1 MMTRSVAW
9 CESVYVAQL
18 HLTAVSSGSADAAVP
33 DVRWPVFGS
42 LDYIYVPAA
51 DVDDEALRYVQTLGA
66 ELVWKVRGMG
76 TTVACLRVGEPGP
89 AILLSGHLPGPGAIL
104 VYRVQDYAATV
115 AQLRARGVAVHEL
128 EIPHGPCATF
138 TIEAGQR
145 YAVYQLMRPDAVHLF
160 DGRID
165 P

>member
-1 MMTRSVAW
+1 
-9 CESVYVAQL
+9 
-18 HLTAVSSGSADAAVP
+18 
-33 DVRWPVFGS
+33 VFGA

-51 DVDDEALRYVQTLGA
+51 DVDAEAQRYAGTLGA
-66 ELVWKVRGMG
+66 ELVWKVRAMG
-76 TTVACLRVGEPGP
+76 TTVACLRVAEAGP
-89 AILLSGHLPGPGAIL
+89 AILLSGHLRGTGAIL

-115 AQLRARGVAVHEL
+115 RRLRQQNVTVHEL

-138 TIEAGQR
+138 TMEAGQR
-145 YAVYQLMRPDAVHLF
+145 YAVYQLARPEAVHLF

>member
-1 MMTRSVAW
+1 
-9 CESVYVAQL
+9 
-18 HLTAVSSGSADAAVP
+18 
-33 DVRWPVFGS
+33 VFGS

-51 DVDDEALRYVQTLGA
+51 DVDAEAQRYAGTLGA
-66 ELVWKVRGMG
+66 ELIWKVRAMG
-76 TTVACLRVGEPGP
+76 TTVACLRVAEAGP
-89 AILLSGHLPGPGAIL
+89 AILLSGHLRDTGAIL

-115 AQLRARGVAVHEL
+115 RQLRQRNVTVHEL

-138 TIEAGQR
+138 TMGAGQR
-145 YAVYQLMRPDAVHLF
+145 YAVYQLARPEAVHLF

>member
-1 MMTRSVAW
+1 M
-9 CESVYVAQL
+9 
-18 HLTAVSSGSADAAVP
+18 
-33 DVRWPVFGS
+33 FGT

-51 DVDDEALRYVQTLGA
+51 DVDAEAGRYAATMGA
-66 ELVWKVRGMG
+66 ELIWKVRAMG
-76 TTVACLRVGEPGP
+76 TTVACLLVAEAGP
-89 AILLSGHLPGPGAIL
+89 AILLSGHLQGTGPIL

-115 AQLRARGVAVHEL
+115 GQLRQRGIAVHEL

-138 TIEAGQR
+138 TMEAGQR
-145 YAVYQLMRPDAVHLF
+145 YAVYQLTRPEAAHLF